1 MYVYASFDYSAYLEL
16 AITDLE
22 KRGIAR
28 EHILAVPLDK
38 RVEER
43 MVLDTI
49 HRADGMS
56 LFDGAA
62 VLGAVFMELG
72 VIYGFVWQWGPITW
86 GLIGLGGGALLGF
99 LLDYFYSRI
108 RGRKKVDKS
117 RNRHKSRESNSEVI
131 LTVYCENRQYEMVE
145 KVLWDNMALGV
156 GKLDRMRYSIRKGAS
171 INGKEAARVYKE

>member
-43 MVLDTI
+43 MIMDTI
-49 HRADGMS
+49 HRADGIS

-62 VLGAVFMELG
+62 VMGAIFMELG
-72 VIYGFVWQWGPITW
+72 VIYGFVWEWGPIIW
-86 GLIGLGGGALLGF
+86 GLIGLFGGAALGF
-99 LLDYFYSRI
+99 LLDYFYSQI
-108 RGRKKVDKS
+108 RGKKKATKT
-117 RNRHKSRESNSEVI
+117 RNQKKAGGNNNTEVV
-131 LTVYCENRQYEMVE
+131 LTVYCKNSQYEMVE
-145 KVLWDNMALGV
+145 KVLWDNMAFGV
-156 GKLDRMRYSIRKGAS
+156 GKLDRMRYSIRKGGRES
-171 INGKEAARVYKE
+171 SKRSNPSP

>member
-49 HRADGMS
+49 HRADGIS

-72 VIYGFVWQWGPITW
+72 VIYGFVLKWGPIAW
-86 GLIGLGGGALLGF
+86 GLIGLFGGAMLGF
-99 LLDYFYSRI
+99 LLDYFY
-108 RGRKKVDKS
+108 GRVRS
-117 RNRHKSRESNSEVI
+117 HKQEKATRKQVKAGENNTEVI
-131 LTVYCENRQYEMVE
+131 LTVYCEPNQYEMVE
-145 KVLWDNMALGV
+145 KVLWDNMAFGV
-156 GKLDRMRYSIRKGAS
+156 GKLDRLRNSIRKAHY
-171 INGKEAARVYKE
+171 GKEATRIDKK